1 MIFDYSFFFFFIVI
15 MFSYIII
22 FFLRVY
28 LESRYLCMYAGLR
41 KANGLQSLSL
51 RDCPYV
57 TDDVLHGVGEL
68 RRLRRLR
75 FDLTESDKT
84 TAAGVADMLSGC
96 QRVQNLELT
105 LPLNADYVDAVA
117 RAAALGQLRTFRLTF
132 ERLSFQDHLDNQPTD
147 DGWSESL
154 AARFRDHVDFYV
166 LQTFTKIAVS
176 VD

>member
-1 MIFDYSFFFFFIVI
+1 MRSA
-15 MFSYIII
+15 YILITVRL
-22 FFLRVY
+22 FL
-28 LESRYLCMYAGLR
+28 SAGFYR
-41 KANGLQSLSL
+41 ANGLQSLGL

-57 TDDVLHGVGEL
+57 TDDVLHRLGEL

-75 FDLTESDKT
+75 LDLTDSDKT

-96 QRVQNLELT
+96 QRVQDLDLT

-117 RAAALGQLRTFRLTF
+117 RAAALEQLRTFRLTF
-132 ERLSFQDHLDNQPTD
+132 ERLSFQDHMDNQPAD

-154 AARFRDHVDFYV
+154 AARFRGRVDFHV
-166 LQTFTKIAVS
+166 TQTFTKIAVS